1 MNNVRAKTM
10 TTLSYIYI
18 YNNSEWQPIVKNDE
32 VEGKSTLD
40 GRVFISA

>member
-10 TTLSYIYI
+10 TTLSYIY
-18 YNNSEWQPIVKNDE
+18 NNYSEWQPIVKNDE